1 MTKSN
6 KMASAA
12 TAFIA
17 AAALSACSG
26 GASDA
31 TSETAEAEGAGDVTE
46 VAAAPKTKCY
56 GISKAG
62 ENDCA
67 AGEGTSCSGTSVVDY
82 QGNAWKYTDS
92 EEACDTAG
100 GTLTEQDNNDE
111 GKPA

>member
-1 MTKSN
+1 MTKTN

-26 GASDA
+26 GAEEA
-31 TSETAEAEGAGDVTE
+31 TSETAEGAAEEVTE
-46 VAAAPKTKCY
+46 TAAAPKAKCF
-56 GISKAG
+56 GIAKAG

-100 GTLTEQDNNDE
+100 GTIEEQDNNDE

>member
-1 MTKSN
+1 MIKTN

-26 GASDA
+26 GAEEA
-31 TSETAEAEGAGDVTE
+31 TSETAEASGEEVTE
-46 VAAAPKTKCY
+46 TAAAPKAKCF
-56 GISKAG
+56 GIAKAG

-100 GTLTEQDNNDE
+100 GTLEEQDNNDE